1 MHLQATAVKRF
12 GCQVGCQRSAVPDL
26 IRSTAAHASGNP
38 KPRRGGMFIAN
49 DVHKNVSQ
57 PCRGGMRLRRTI
69 HAAPMGLGTIIG
81 LDGCYKHGAPM
92 ELGLDLLPGPGQS
105 PRRPKSLD
113 RMTGSAVSR
122 VFQYERSW
130 RAPRFRS
137 ARWTSTL

>member
-12 GCQVGCQRSAVPDL
+12 GCQVGGQRSAVPDL

-81 LDGCYKHGAPM
+81 LDGCYKPVSYTHLRAH
-92 ELGLDLLPGPGQS
+92 ETRHDLVCRLLLEKKKKTKDDSNTKSTSHKKKESIKKQS
-105 PRRPKSLD
+105 KK
-113 RMTGSAVSR
+113 T
-122 VFQYERSW
+122 
-130 RAPRFRS
+130 
-137 ARWTSTL
+137 